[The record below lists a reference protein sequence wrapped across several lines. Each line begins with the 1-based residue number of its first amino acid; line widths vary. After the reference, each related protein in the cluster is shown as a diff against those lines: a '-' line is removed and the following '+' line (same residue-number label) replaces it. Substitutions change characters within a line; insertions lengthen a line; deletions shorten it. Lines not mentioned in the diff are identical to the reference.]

1 MEIKNVGHI
10 AVNHHSRQRAR
21 GAAQLQVHL
30 LHVVEVDVGIAE
42 RVDKITRLQPGHLR
56 HHHQQQGITG
66 NIEWHA
72 QKQIG
77 TALIQLQTQ
86 FAISH
91 IKLKHCVARRQRHF
105 VHLRHIP
112 SAHQHAARI
121 GVMLDL
127 VHHLRYLVDGAAGIV
142 GP

>member
-1 MEIKNVGHI
+1 MPLHRHHAFNERVRVVAFKGEIFVVEIKNVGHI

-66 NIEWHA
+66 NIERHA
-72 QKQIG
+72 QK
-77 TALIQLQTQ
+77 
-86 FAISH
+86 
-91 IKLKHCVARRQRHF
+91 
-105 VHLRHIP
+105 
-112 SAHQHAARI
+112 
-121 GVMLDL
+121 
-127 VHHLRYLVDGAAGIV
+127 
-142 GP
+142 